1 MGSGQGRLVWGS
13 VRVRARMAPGVG
25 GLGSLDSGLE
35 LELESELE
43 LELEQ
48 DLYSGRAWTLSL
60 LSWFSREREREIE
73 ISSFCVFGD
82 L

>member
-1 MGSGQGRLVWGS
+1 MGSDQGRLVWGS

-60 LSWFSREREREIE
+60 LSWFSREREIE

>member
-25 GLGSLDSGLE
+25 GLGSLDSG
-35 LELESELE
+35 LE

>member
-1 MGSGQGRLVWGS
+1 
-13 VRVRARMAPGVG
+13 
-25 GLGSLDSGLE
+25 
-35 LELESELE
+35 

-60 LSWFSREREREIE
+60 LSWFSREREIE

>member
-35 LELESELE
+35 LELE

-60 LSWFSREREREIE
+60 LSWFSREREIE

>member
-35 LELESELE
+35 LDLDLD
-43 LELEQ
+43 LEQ
-48 DLYSGRAWTLSL
+48 DLYWGRAWTLSL
-60 LSWFSREREREIE
+60 LSWFERERERE

>member
-1 MGSGQGRLVWGS
+1 LGSDQGRLVWGS